1 MFTTAK
7 IEKKAISK
15 LLPILTDVDG
25 VLLEWEPAF
34 TKWMN
39 SKGYEVQTEG
49 VYKQA
54 KRFGIEQTLSDT
66 LTNTFNESAWMGYL
80 KAFRDARSG
89 VAKLY
94 EHGYRF
100 HCITSLS
107 LDKKAIRLRKYNLEN
122 VFGKGTFKEVL
133 CLDTGADKDE
143 ALAPYAGSDAFWIE
157 DKLENA
163 ECGAKL
169 GLKSILLKHDHNKDE
184 VLMDGIKM
192 AGNWADIVDMIVNS

>member
-1 MFTTAK
+1 MLEKRGIKLEDK
-7 IEKKAISK
+7 I
-15 LLPILTDVDG
+15 ILTDCDG
-25 VLLEWEPAF
+25 VLLDWESAF
-34 TKWMN
+34 HKWME
-39 SKGYEVQTEG
+39 SHGHVKVAHGMYDISQQYGFEKSEG
-49 VYKQA
+49 KQLI
-54 KRFGIEQTLSDT
+54 KI
-66 LTNTFNESAWMGYL
+66 FNESAWMGYL

-143 ALAPYAGSDAFWIE
+143 ALAPYVGSDAFWIE

-184 VLMDGIKM
+184 VLIDGIKM
-192 AGNWADIVDMIVNS
+192 AGNWADIVDMIVNN

>member
-1 MFTTAK
+1 M
-7 IEKKAISK
+7 
-15 LLPILTDVDG
+15 
-25 VLLEWEPAF
+25 
-34 TKWMN
+34 
-39 SKGYEVQTEG
+39 
-49 VYKQA
+49 
-54 KRFGIEQTLSDT
+54 
-66 LTNTFNESAWMGYL
+66 
-80 KAFRDARSG
+80 
-89 VAKLY
+89 
-94 EHGYRF
+94 
-100 HCITSLS
+100 
-107 LDKKAIRLRKYNLEN
+107 DKKAIRLRKYNLEN

-143 ALAPYAGSDAFWIE
+143 ALAPYVGSDAFWIE